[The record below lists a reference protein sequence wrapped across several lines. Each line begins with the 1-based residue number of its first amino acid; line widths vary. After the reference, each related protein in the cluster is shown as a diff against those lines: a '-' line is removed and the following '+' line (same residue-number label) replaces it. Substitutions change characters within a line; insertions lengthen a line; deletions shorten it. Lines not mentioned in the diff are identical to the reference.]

1 MDAPRLRQVA
11 YDIETDAD
19 LDGLMR
25 ALAAQTD
32 LLFARVAIAPEELP
46 RVLPERD
53 GEKLKARFRA
63 AIGVGGERMAGG

>member
-1 MDAPRLRQVA
+1 
-11 YDIETDAD
+11 
-19 LDGLMR
+19 MR

-32 LLFARVAIAPEELP
+32 LIFARVAIAAEELP

-63 AIGVGGERMAGG
+63 ALGVPGRAKGTDSSADHWKRT

>member
-1 MDAPRLRQVA
+1 
-11 YDIETDAD
+11 
-19 LDGLMR
+19 MR

-53 GEKLKARFRA
+53 GERLKARFRA
-63 AIGVGGERMAGG
+63 AISVGGERLAGG